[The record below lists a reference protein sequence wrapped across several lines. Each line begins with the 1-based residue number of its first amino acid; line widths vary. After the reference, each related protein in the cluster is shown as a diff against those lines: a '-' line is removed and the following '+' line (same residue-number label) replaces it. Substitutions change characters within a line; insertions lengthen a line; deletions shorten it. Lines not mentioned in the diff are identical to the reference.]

1 MSSYIIRN
9 YTNKRTFAP
18 HGINAWYIDPTLEH
32 YRCYK
37 VYVPETKAKRICYTV
52 IFHPHLCNSL
62 VLQPLE
68 QAIIAANRLTTA
80 LQQFEHQHAHIKDNQ
95 TIKALKTLSN
105 IFTQPMQKKKEQNNA
120 QSPRVSKAIH
130 NPTTPAP
137 MVKTQSP
144 TPSPYKHIHVI
155 PPEPALP
162 TTAQPHRKHKYNAR
176 LSVA

>member
-95 TIKALKTLSN
+95 AIKALETLSS
-105 IFTQPMQKKKEQNNA
+105 IFTQRMQKTK
-120 QSPRVSKAIH
+120 SIIMH
-130 NPTTPAP
+130 NIQGW
-137 MVKTQSP
+137 VK
-144 TPSPYKHIHVI
+144 
-155 PPEPALP
+155 L
-162 TTAQPHRKHKYNAR
+162 
-176 LSVA
+176 L